1 MSEPVSLEEVLELV
15 KQLPPRD
22 KVRLIAWVAPQ
33 IEDALAAIQP
43 KQRKSLW
50 GLCRDLGPAPSAL
63 EIDIARNEMWS
74 DFPRQDI

>member
-1 MSEPVSLEEVLELV
+1 MSESVSLEAVLELV

-33 IEDALAAIQP
+33 IEDELVTTQP
-43 KQRKSLW
+43 RQRKSLW
-50 GLCRDLGPAPSAL
+50 GLCRDLGPAPAAS
-63 EIDIARNEMWS
+63 EIDAVRREIWA